1 MYNAIHRCGG
11 YKNIF
16 LKGCG
21 SGGGG
26 DERVWNPTHHQENMT
41 MRESRVPITPS

>member
-21 SGGGG
+21 SGGGAMNVYG
-26 DERVWNPTHHQENMT
+26 TQHT
-41 MRESRVPITPS
+41 IKKT